1 MKILTIVGGIAA
13 NSINKKLL
21 DLIKPLA
28 PADFEF
34 TGFDITTLPY
44 FSQDIEQNPPQPV
57 ITLREKITAASGV
70 LFVTPE
76 YNRSIP
82 GVLKNAID
90 WPSRP
95 YGNNTWKGK
104 CAGTLGAS
112 MGAIGTFG
120 AQTQL
125 RALLSFL
132 DMRVMYQPELYF
144 NFVAFVKP
152 AEGPKGRPQ
161 LEEKSQKFFTAY
173 LAAFREWI
181 VKNG

>member
-1 MKILTIVGGIAA
+1 MKILTLAGGIAA

-21 DLIKPLA
+21 ELIKPLA

-34 TGFDITTLPY
+34 IDFDIATLPFY
-44 FSQDIEQNPPQPV
+44 SQDIEQAPPRPV
-57 ITLREKITAASGV
+57 ITLRQNIADADGV
-70 LFVTPE
+70 LFITPE
-76 YNRSIP
+76 YNRAIP

-95 YGNNTWKGK
+95 YGSNAWQGK
-104 CAGTLGAS
+104 CAAVLGAS

-125 RALLSFL
+125 KALLSFL
-132 DMRVMYQPELYF
+132 DMRVMYQPEIFF
-144 NFVAFVKP
+144 NFNAFVKP
-152 AEGPKGRPQ
+152 AEGPNGRPR
-161 LEEKSQKFFTAY
+161 LEEKSQTFFAAY

-181 VKNG
+181 VTNK